1 MIASIRGELLE
12 IGDGFVIVEA
22 GGVGYHV
29 HVSTQTLAALPSV
42 GAEVFLRTRH
52 IVREDAQLLFG
63 FDEAVELR
71 LFDLLIGV
79 SGVGPKMALAAL
91 SGLRPALLARA
102 IRDEA
107 IATLIAVPGIGRKT
121 AERLIIEL
129 RDKLDF
135 IPLGASGPPAPSAG
149 KGGSAAS
156 TGGRSAGVLP
166 KNEMVEDAVAA
177 LVTLGLPPAQ
187 AQEAVKRAGEGQ
199 GDLSLEELVKR
210 ALSRLGK
217 AAVVSR

>member
-1 MIASIRGELLE
+1 MIASVRGTLLE
-12 IGDGFVIVEA
+12 RGDGFVVVEV

-29 HVSTQTLAALPSV
+29 HVSTHTQAALPSI

-63 FDEAVELR
+63 FDEAIELR

-79 SGVGPKMALAAL
+79 SGVGPKLALAAL
-91 SGLRPALLARA
+91 SGLRPQLLARA
-102 IRDEA
+102 IRDEQ
-107 IATLIAVPGIGRKT
+107 IATIVAVPGIGRKT
-121 AERLIIEL
+121 AERLVIEL

-135 IPLGASGPPAPSAG
+135 IPMGAATPATDVRPSGARP
-149 KGGSAAS
+149 
-156 TGGRSAGVLP
+156 AGVLI
-166 KNEMVEDAVAA
+166 KNEQFQDAVAA
-177 LVTLGLPPAQ
+177 LVTLGLPPAE

>member
-12 IGDGFVIVEA
+12 IGDGYVIVEA
-22 GGVGYHV
+22 AGVGYHL

-91 SGLRPALLARA
+91 SGLRPVLLARA

-129 RDKLDF
+129 RDKLEF
-135 IPLGASGPPAPSAG
+135 VPLGASGPPAPSAG
-149 KGGSAAS
+149 RTTPQA
-156 TGGRSAGVLP
+156 RPAGVLP
-166 KNEMVEDAVAA
+166 KNELFEDAVAA

-187 AQEAVKRAGEGQ
+187 AQEAVKRAADGQ
-199 GDLSLEELVKR
+199 GELSLEDLVKR
-210 ALSRLGK
+210 ALSRLGR

>member
-1 MIASIRGELLE
+1 MIASVRGELLE
-12 IGDGFVIVEA
+12 IGDGYVIVEA
-22 GGVGYHV
+22 AGVGYHV
-29 HVSTQTLAALPSV
+29 HVSTQTLAALPSI

-129 RDKLDF
+129 RDKLEF

-149 KGGSAAS
+149 RTSPQARPAS
-156 TGGRSAGVLP
+156 VLP
-166 KNEMVEDAVAA
+166 KNELFEDAVAA

-187 AQEAVKRAGEGQ
+187 AQEAVKRAADGQ
-199 GDLSLEELVKR
+199 GELSLEDLVKR
-210 ALSRLGK
+210 ALSRLGR

>member
-1 MIASIRGELLE
+1 MIASLRGELLE
-12 IGDGFVIVEA
+12 IGDGFVVIEA

-29 HVSTQTLAALPSV
+29 HVSTQTLAACPSI

-79 SGVGPKMALAAL
+79 SSVGPKLALAAL
-91 SGLRPALLARA
+91 SGLKPSLLARA
-102 IRDEA
+102 IRDEQ
-107 IATLIAVPGIGRKT
+107 IATIVAVPGIGRKT

-135 IPLGASGPPAPSAG
+135 IPTSPSGTAALTSAKALAG
-149 KGGSAAS
+149 TRA
-156 TGGRSAGVLP
+156 AGVLM
-166 KNEMVEDAVAA
+166 KNDQFEDAVAA

-199 GDLSLEELVKR
+199 GELTLEELVKR